1 MLPLCLHLLQRDT
14 QIIGSLLDLCLF
26 FMPPVSAMSTA
37 FSWERVLRW
46 LRAFW
51 PAPVAVDAR
60 ERWRSVVGGA
70 VGIGLTAWLGHTWLI
85 DQPSHLWL
93 LAPVGASAVLVFAVP
108 ASPLAQPWAVIGG
121 NGLSALVGM
130 ACARWIGDPVLAA
143 AAAVGLAIGVMF
155 WLRCLH
161 PPGGAM
167 ALSAVLSHWVGPS
180 LTWEPLLLNTVGLV
194 AAGVVY
200 NTLTGRAYPHVQLKP
215 PPSLALAQRAHFS
228 SEDLDAALAHYNQV
242 LDVSRDDLEG
252 LLAHA
257 EMAAYRRNLG
267 ALRCEDV
274 MSRSPVAVLFNTPLS
289 AAWKLLHQHRVKA
302 LPVVDKA
309 QRLVG
314 IVTLADL
321 MRHAELEG
329 EERFGQRLLEFM
341 RRMGAGSTNTEELV
355 GDVMTRQVRVSSADR
370 PLIELVPLFSQE
382 GHHHIPVID
391 AQARLIG
398 IITQSDLVRALY
410 RAVRVDA

>member
-1 MLPLCLHLLQRDT
+1 
-14 QIIGSLLDLCLF
+14 
-26 FMPPVSAMSTA
+26 
-37 FSWERVLRW
+37 
-46 LRAFW
+46 
-51 PAPVAVDAR
+51 
-60 ERWRSVVGGA
+60 
-70 VGIGLTAWLGHTWLI
+70 
-85 DQPSHLWL
+85 
-93 LAPVGASAVLVFAVP
+93 VGASAVLVFAVP

-130 ACARWIGDPVLAA
+130 ACARWIGDPVI
-143 AAAVGLAIGVMF
+143 AAAVAVTLAIGVML

-167 ALSAVLSHWVGPS
+167 ALSAVLSHWAGSS
-180 LTWEPLLLNTVGLV
+180 LAWEPLLLNTVGLV
-194 AAGVVY
+194 AAGVIY
-200 NTLTGRAYPHVQLKP
+200 NTLTGRAYPHVQRKP
-215 PPSLALAQRAHFS
+215 TAPLASAQRAHFA

-242 LDVSRDDLEG
+242 LDVSRDDLED
-252 LLAHA
+252 LLQHA

-267 ALRCEDV
+267 ALRCDDV
-274 MSRSPVAVLFNTPLS
+274 MSRSPVAVLANTPLHV
-289 AAWKLLHQHRVKA
+289 AWTLLHQHRVKA

-309 QRLVG
+309 QQLVG

-321 MRHAELEG
+321 MRRAELEG
-329 EERFGQRLLEFM
+329 EGRFGQRLLEFM
-341 RRMGAGSTNTEELV
+341 RRMGSGTADTEERV

-391 AQARLIG
+391 AQGRLTG

-410 RAVRVDA
+410 RAVRVGD

>member
-1 MLPLCLHLLQRDT
+1 MPLA
-14 QIIGSLLDLCLF
+14 SVV
-26 FMPPVSAMSTA
+26 PAA
-37 FSWERVLRW
+37 FSWKRVLRW

-60 ERWRSVVGGA
+60 ERWRSVMGGA
-70 VGIGLTAWLGHTWLI
+70 VGIGLTSWLGHAWLI

-121 NGLSALVGM
+121 NGLSALVGI
-130 ACARWIGDPVLAA
+130 ACARWIGDPVI
-143 AAAVGLAIGVMF
+143 AAAVAVALSIGVMF

-180 LTWEPLLLNTVGLV
+180 LTWEPLLLNTFGLV

-200 NTLTGRAYPHVQLKP
+200 NTLTGRAYPHVQIKP
-215 PPSLALAQRAHFS
+215 APSFAQAKRAHFS

-242 LDVSRDDLEG
+242 LDVSRDDLED
-252 LLAHA
+252 LLEHA

-267 ALRCEDV
+267 SLRCEDV
-274 MSRSPVAVLFNTPLS
+274 MSRSPIAVLVNTPLHV
-289 AAWKLLHQHRVKA
+289 AWMLLHQHRVKA

-341 RRMGAGSTNTEELV
+341 RRMGAGSSDTEELV
-355 GDVMTRQVRVSSADR
+355 GDVMTRQVRVSSAEQ

-391 AQARLIG
+391 VQGRLTG

-410 RAVRVDA
+410 RAVRVED

>member
-1 MLPLCLHLLQRDT
+1 
-14 QIIGSLLDLCLF
+14 
-26 FMPPVSAMSTA
+26 MPPASAIRAT
-37 FSWERVLRW
+37 FWGERALRW

-51 PAPVAVDAR
+51 PAPVTITAR
-60 ERWRSVVGGA
+60 ERWRSVLGG
-70 VGIGLTAWLGHTWLI
+70 GIGMGLTAWAGHAWLI

-130 ACARWIGDPVLAA
+130 VCARWIGDPVIAA
-143 AAAVGLAIGVMF
+143 ALAVSLAIGVMF

-167 ALSAVLSHWVGPS
+167 ALSAVLSHWVGPN

-194 AAGVVY
+194 AAGVAY

-215 PPSLALAQRAHFS
+215 PPSFASARRAHFS

-242 LDVSRDDLEG
+242 LDVSRDDLED
-252 LLAHA
+252 LLQHA

-274 MSRSPVAVLFNTPLS
+274 MSRSPVAVLVNTPLHG
-289 AAWKLLHQHRVKA
+289 AWMLLHQHRVKA

-341 RRMGAGSTNTEELV
+341 RRMGAGSADTQALV

-391 AQARLIG
+391 VQGRLTG

-410 RAVRVDA
+410 RAVRVED